1 ASDGNAIFLD
11 SAGYFLDFI
20 EMPMAIYHWA
30 TGTYIPWMATDWK
43 LTPTTFTVH
52 LRKTSNL
59 SDGSVFTSRDVLT
72 TFNVKRLLSD
82 QVWSYIDKVTAPDA
96 HTVVFHMSTPATV
109 VQYLVLRMNIRAD
122 STYSH
127 FGTQVQ
133 QLVNAGKTMD
143 SPEAKALRLELNQYR
158 PAAMVAC
165 GPFKFDPNSQIT
177 SGQITLVKNIGCWAA
192 NQVQFDKI
200 VDYNG
205 ETAAITPLI
214 LKKDIDYATQA
225 FPPDT
230 ERAIISK
237 GIGIVRPPLGSGPAI
252 YINFK
257 KVPDLVS
264 AQARQALAYAIN
276 RDQAATVSL
285 GLSAKSCKYMAGI
298 SDSLAG
304 GWVDSADLAK
314 LNNYALD
321 VAKAASML
329 TTLGFKKG
337 SDGVYVGPSGA
348 KMDFTLEVPAEYTDW
363 SATAQN
369 VAEQL
374 TAFGFKITVKPVTY
388 TQE

>member
-1 ASDGNAIFLD
+1 
-11 SAGYFLDFI
+11 
-20 EMPMAIYHWA
+20 
-30 TGTYIPWMATDWK
+30 
-43 LTPTTFTVH
+43 
-52 LRKTSNL
+52 
-59 SDGSVFTSRDVLT
+59 
-72 TFNVKRLLSD
+72 
-82 QVWSYIDKVTAPDA
+82 
-96 HTVVFHMSTPATV
+96 
-109 VQYLVLRMNIRAD
+109 
-122 STYSH
+122 
-127 FGTQVQ
+127 
-133 QLVNAGKTMD
+133 
-143 SPEAKALRLELNQYR
+143 
-158 PAAMVAC
+158 
-165 GPFKFDPNSQIT
+165 
-177 SGQITLVKNIGCWAA
+177 
-192 NQVQFDKI
+192 KI

-214 LKKDIDYATQA
+214 LAKQIDYATQA

-230 ERAIISK
+230 ERAITSK

-264 AQARQALAYAIN
+264 VQARQALAYAIN

-304 GWVDSADLAK
+304 GWVDAADLAK

-388 TQE
+388 TQEPIDIDKGNVQLAIGPWGAGSPFPRYSFYNDMELHNPPVALGPGTGLFDLKLGVDFKSLINASGAGLDIAAQKKAVATAAVAFNSLLPVIPMWERYGNNVALAGTRVTGWPPAGDPIYKNSPYGDSFVTLMVVNGTLKGV